1 MIFNRCLSG
10 PLPGFLIVLLSLA
23 MVACGGSGGAGG
35 TDGTGSSSEGHRSPT
50 QAEGVTPQPSTPSQD
65 EWAIAQAAS
74 AITYPSL
81 LTSGYLKGNGW
92 LTSVADPDASQST
105 YTPHFTGRAWY
116 VDADNGAD
124 TNTGTLA
131 SPWKTLQRV
140 TSARASAGDALLLKC
155 GAVWRESLEITTAN
169 FSPNGQL
176 LIGGYGD
183 CTSTKRPVIKGS
195 DLISQTGWQKVSG
208 GSDQVYVRTYT
219 QAPDRLFASSKPMIK
234 ARFPDYNGVGAE
246 FALAVGHGS
255 SNSFTVASQ
264 DLATLTGKA
273 VVGATVYLHT
283 TPWQIDKAQVTQ
295 FDSGTGR
302 ITLDRAMS
310 RNIDTGVGYILEGQR
325 WMLDAPGEWWF
336 DTGNNQLYVWTPTN
350 VSPATMDNLEAS
362 WRTNGLSVRWVPDI
376 KVEHL
381 RFEQQADT
389 ALLLV
394 ETPRVSV
401 SGVHSAYAGEYGLS
415 VLSADNAVVQD
426 SVVTAS
432 GYVGLRVRDGSGVQV
447 LRNKVSDNGLFG
459 HANDSDAAISV
470 IAQGT
475 VEGNLVQ
482 RSANQGIRF
491 GNRAGTLVRN
501 NTVLVPCVRLTDCAG
516 IHTFTAPYPALAPS
530 AYSARATVEGNIVV
544 GAKSNTNGL
553 GPNSVNQA
561 MGIYLDELTSGT
573 TVSNNLVVGTETG
586 VAIHNAAFNVITGN
600 AVRGVAYASFWGTL
614 TRSDADVMR
623 GNVVSNNTFVTN
635 RAMKLEAG
643 GVPTEG
649 DLTFAQIWLHASDS
663 SQVFSGTSPNVSSGN
678 EALSSQ
684 AAAEARW
691 RIGTPSA
698 ATTLNLDSWRSYG
711 PTDRH
716 ANSVIYKA
724 FKPNLAGSSLIDNGS
739 FAAGSTAPW
748 VAYFDPTG
756 HGSAF
761 SAVASSLC
769 TSSPCA
775 RFVPGA
781 SPDYLISA
789 PFTLDSTAGQNLYV
803 LRYAATGGVGGG
815 TSRAMIRRQ
824 VSPYENYGLNIQ
836 PTDLANGETSRVEK
850 YFRAAGGQNAVLDFR
865 GKIGGET
872 YLSEV
877 SLHRVQSVDFPNRA
891 TLVGTIVNTQTSA
904 VNYTCA
910 MLALQTCDTVDE
922 AGRAISWPLALAG
935 RSAITL
941 FARDAQWLTP

>member
-1 MIFNRCLSG
+1 MMFEPRFCG
-10 PLPGFLIVLLSLA
+10 PLPALLIALSSLA
-23 MVACGGSGGAGG
+23 LVACGGGGGGAS
-35 TDGTGSSSEGHRSPT
+35 DGSGAPSVDHRSPT
-50 QAEGVTPQPSTPSQD
+50 QAEGVTPEPSTPGTD

-74 AITYPSL
+74 VITYPSL
-81 LTSGYLKGNGW
+81 LSAGYLKGSGW
-92 LTSVADPDASQST
+92 LTSVADPDTSPGT

-124 TNTGTLA
+124 TNAGTLA
-131 SPWKTLQRV
+131 APWKTLQRV

-169 FSPNGQL
+169 FAPNGQL

-183 CTSTKRPVIKGS
+183 CTNARRPVIKGS
-195 DLISQTGWQKVSG
+195 DLIGQTGWQKVSG
-208 GSDQVYVRTYT
+208 GADQVYVRAYT
-219 QAPDRLFASSKPMIK
+219 QAPDRLFANSKPLFK

-264 DLATLTGKA
+264 DLVTLAGKA

-283 TPWQIDKAQVTQ
+283 TPWQIDKATVTQ
-295 FDSGTGR
+295 FDAGTGR

-310 RNIDTGVGYILEGQR
+310 RNIDTGVGYILEGKR

-336 DTGNNQLYVWTPTN
+336 DAVNNQLYVWTPGS
-350 VSPATMDNLEAS
+350 VSPAGLDNLEAS
-362 WRTNGLSVRWVPDI
+362 WRTHGLSVRWVPDV
-376 KVEHL
+376 KVEHI

-394 ETPRVSV
+394 ETPRITV

-415 VLSADNAVVQD
+415 MLSADNAIIQD
-426 SVVTAS
+426 SVITAS
-432 GYVGLRVRDGSGVQV
+432 GYVGLDVREGAAVQV

-459 HANDSDAAISV
+459 HANNSDAAISV

-475 VEGNLVQ
+475 VEGNLVH

-491 GNRAGTLVRN
+491 GNRAGTTVRN

-530 AYSARATVEGNIVV
+530 AYSARALVEGNIVV
-544 GAKSNTNGL
+544 GARSNTNGL

-573 TVSNNLVVGTETG
+573 TVSNNVVVGTETG
-586 VAIHNAAFNVITGN
+586 LAIHNAAFNVITGN

-623 GNVVSNNTFVTN
+623 GNVVSNNSFVTH
-635 RAMKLEAG
+635 RAMKLESG
-643 GVPTEG
+643 GVPMDG
-649 DLTFAQIWLHASDS
+649 DQTFAQIWLHASDS
-663 SQVFSGTSPNVSSGN
+663 SQIFSGANPNVSSGN

-684 AAAEARW
+684 AATDARW
-691 RIGTPSA
+691 RVGTPSA
-698 ATTLNLDSWRSYG
+698 ATTLNLDTWRAYG

-716 ANSVIYKA
+716 ANSVTYKA
-724 FKPNLAGSSLIDNGS
+724 FKPNLAGASLIENGS
-739 FAAGSTAPW
+739 FATGNTTPW
-748 VAYFDPTG
+748 VTYFDPTG

-789 PFTLDSTAGQNLYV
+789 PFALDGTPGQNLYL

-815 TSRAMIRRQ
+815 VSRAMIRRQ
-824 VSPYENYGLNIQ
+824 VSPYENFGLNIQ
-836 PTDLANGETSRVEK
+836 ATELANGESSRVEK
-850 YFRAAGGQNAVLDFR
+850 YFRATGAQNAVLDFR
-865 GKIGGET
+865 GKISGET

-891 TLVGTIVNTQTSA
+891 SLVGTIVNTQTTS
-904 VNYTCA
+904 VSYTCA

-922 AGRAISWPLALAG
+922 AGRVISWPLVLPG

-941 FARDAQWLTP
+941 FARDAQWLAL